1 MLKEA
6 DLGNAFTVI
15 EVFVSGKIKV
25 RLFSSF
31 LIPRRGLKVHST
43 AQLNLDFLRE
53 PEQPMA

>member
-31 LIPRRGLKVHST
+31 LIPRRGLKVVILLFATFIQRGLFRSI
-43 AQLNLDFLRE
+43 
-53 PEQPMA
+53 